1 MDYGI
6 AHRRAVAASNAVSFM
21 MLVPLLCLLVGF
33 FITDGNVRQNLGKSF
48 VYGWLAWFGAFLV
61 TGCFI
66 LAFRLL
72 KRLKRA
78 SDVSDA
84 ALHPAVALDPSRPEP
99 AE

>member
-6 AHRRAVAASNAVSFM
+6 ALRRAVTASNAVSFTM
-21 MLVPLLCLLVGF
+21 IVPLLCLLVGF
-33 FITDGNVRQNLGKSF
+33 FITEGNVRENLGKSF
-48 VYGWLAWFGAFLV
+48 VYGWLAWFVAFLV

-66 LAFRLL
+66 IAFRLL

-84 ALHPAVALDPSRPEP
+84 AGP
-99 AE
+99 AEG

>member
-6 AHRRAVAASNAVSFM
+6 ALRRAVKASNAVSFM
-21 MLVPLLCLLVGF
+21 MGVLLLCLLVGF
-33 FITDGNVRQNLGKSF
+33 FITDGNVRANLGKSF
-48 VYGWLAWFGAFLV
+48 VYGWLAWFVAFLV

-66 LAFRLL
+66 IAFRLL

-84 ALHPAVALDPSRPEP
+84 ALDPGP